1 MMQNRIATLWNDEDG
16 NYSIEQVMGL
26 ALGGIVLLGILWV
39 FRNPVM
45 TGIQSLITGFF
56 GKAGNATSVDVN
68 VNVQT
73 K

>member
-1 MMQNRIATLWNDEDG
+1 MNKFACLWDDEDG

-45 TGIQSLITGFF
+45 TGIQSLIAGFF
-56 GKAGNATSVDVN
+56 GKAGDATSVDVN
-68 VNVQT
+68 VKVET

>member
-1 MMQNRIATLWNDEDG
+1 MNELAKLWDDEDG

-45 TGIQSLITGFF
+45 TGIQSLIAGFF
-56 GKAGNATSVDVN
+56 SKAGDATSVDVN
-68 VNVQT
+68 VQVQT